1 MVRSPSA
8 VHGSAC
14 PVTAKSVMH
23 VENQEPHDDDYDYDD
38 DDGDDDDD
46 CVAFGESAS
55 TIGGIP

>member
-23 VENQEPHDDDYDYDD
+23 VQNQEPHDDDDD
-38 DDGDDDDD
+38 DDDDDD
-46 CVAFGESAS
+46 CAAFGESVS